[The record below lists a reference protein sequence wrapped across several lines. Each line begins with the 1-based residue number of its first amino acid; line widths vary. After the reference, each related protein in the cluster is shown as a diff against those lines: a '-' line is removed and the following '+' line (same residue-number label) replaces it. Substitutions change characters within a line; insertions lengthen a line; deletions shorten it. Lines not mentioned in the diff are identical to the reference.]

1 MMPINHQ
8 SRHVGNIN
16 LNHETLGRS
25 GLRSGLW
32 EEHGSAFARLVSAL
46 AACSCARTHWQHIIG
61 SLSETWIYIYIYLNL
76 RLSPLMLG
84 YHRAFAWYGGLW
96 VVGRRAGPG
105 RAGPRAKAGQ
115 RGGPGPPGAQT
126 SGTRSGGPGVLA
138 LVHIIHIYINI
149 HKHIIH
155 TYESTQ
161 KHCYTPRH
169 APQPTCDLYV
179 VASSGVKRLSTRLR
193 LTVVQ
198 VAAVLDIS
206 YMACV

>member
-1 MMPINHQ
+1 MD
-8 SRHVGNIN
+8 
-16 LNHETLGRS
+16 
-25 GLRSGLW
+25 
-32 EEHGSAFARLVSAL
+32 
-46 AACSCARTHWQHIIG
+46 
-61 SLSETWIYIYIYLNL
+61 IYIYIFKFASVAFNAWVPQGF
-76 RLSPLMLG
+76 RLVWGAMG
-84 YHRAFAWYGGLW
+84 GGAAGRA
-96 VVGRRAGPG
+96 RAGWP
-105 RAGPRAKAGQ
+105 PRAKAGQ

>member
-1 MMPINHQ
+1 
-8 SRHVGNIN
+8 
-16 LNHETLGRS
+16 
-25 GLRSGLW
+25 
-32 EEHGSAFARLVSAL
+32 
-46 AACSCARTHWQHIIG
+46 
-61 SLSETWIYIYIYLNL
+61 
-76 RLSPLMLG
+76 MLG

>member
-1 MMPINHQ
+1 MD
-8 SRHVGNIN
+8 
-16 LNHETLGRS
+16 
-25 GLRSGLW
+25 
-32 EEHGSAFARLVSAL
+32 
-46 AACSCARTHWQHIIG
+46 
-61 SLSETWIYIYIYLNL
+61 IYIYIFKFASVAFNAWVPQGF
-76 RLSPLMLG
+76 RLVWGAMG
-84 YHRAFAWYGGLW
+84 GGAAGRA
-96 VVGRRAGPG
+96 RAGWAKGQG
-105 RAGPRAKAGQ
+105 RPEGGAWAAWGPDQ
-115 RGGPGPPGAQT
+115 WQ
-126 SGTRSGGPGVLA
+126 TRSGGPGVLA

-179 VASSGVKRLSTRLR
+179 VASSGVKRFSRLSDSRLR

>member
-1 MMPINHQ
+1 MVWGAM
-8 SRHVGNIN
+8 GGGAA
-16 LNHETLGRS
+16 GR
-25 GLRSGLW
+25 
-32 EEHGSAFARLVSAL
+32 A
-46 AACSCARTHWQHIIG
+46 
-61 SLSETWIYIYIYLNL
+61 
-76 RLSPLMLG
+76 
-84 YHRAFAWYGGLW
+84 
-96 VVGRRAGPG
+96 RAGWAKGQG
-105 RAGPRAKAGQ
+105 RPE
-115 RGGPGPPGAQT
+115 GGGGAGPPGAQT